1 MTSPTTIP
9 VDRTPRLMYFGLFV
23 VQYLLYSTLRAGM
36 LDTGLYVGFRQPSAT
51 SPHAWAVFVQHWNH
65 AMMYIFPVLVLGFV
79 AFMFGRITIVS
90 LSRFSRSRR
99 LEMTPANSFNLGV
112 RGFLVPSV
120 AAYALAMLFRAPS
133 HAGLLPLVVDGV
145 IFMSYSR
152 VAMWKSLMARASKEN
167 RKAG

>member
-1 MTSPTTIP
+1 MTSPTTTP
-9 VDRTPRLMYFGLFV
+9 VDRTPRLLYFGLFV
-23 VQYLLYSTLRAGM
+23 LQYLLYATLRSGM

-51 SPHAWAVFVQHWNH
+51 SPHAWAIFVQYWNH

-90 LSRFSRSRR
+90 LSRFSRGRR
-99 LEMTPANSFNLGV
+99 LALTSASSFNLGV

-120 AAYALAMLFRAPS
+120 VAYALTMLFRAPS
-133 HAGLLPLVVDGV
+133 HAGLLPFIVDGV

-152 VAMWKSLMARASKEN
+152 VAMWKSLMARTGKES